1 LLLLFDFIINKSIFA
16 HLKNNVMAVT
26 RLKRKDR
33 RNKEFTRV
41 RKTNLKNVKKMVYIQ
56 SPYKEVS
63 GIVLEDQA

>member
-1 LLLLFDFIINKSIFA
+1 
-16 HLKNNVMAVT
+16 MAVT